1 VPANGRL
8 NLLHDRTSYFD
19 DTLWPHL
26 RAAYNFARWLV
37 RNDHDAEDVVQE
49 SFVKAYQALDRFRG
63 GDPRAWLLAIVRNTA
78 MTLVRSRPSAPAA
91 DRLPEPVDQG
101 PGPEEA
107 LIAAARRRRIRSAIE
122 QLPGEFRETLILREL
137 EGLPYKEIAS
147 IVNVPIG
154 TVMSRLARARKL
166 LMTEL
171 VAERGSR

>member
-1 VPANGRL
+1 
-8 NLLHDRTSYFD
+8 
-19 DTLWPHL
+19 
-26 RAAYNFARWLV
+26 V

-49 SFVKAYQALDRFRG
+49 SFVKAYLALDRFRG
-63 GDPRAWLLAIVRNTA
+63 GDARAWLLAIVRNTA
-78 MTLVRSRPSAPAA
+78 MTLLRNRPSEPATA
-91 DRLPEPVDQG
+91 CIPELMDQG

-107 LIAAARRRRIRSAIE
+107 VIATARRHRIRGAIE
-122 QLPGEFRETLILREL
+122 QLPEEFRETLILREL

-166 LMTEL
+166 LMSEL